1 MDLRDIPP
9 SYATINP
16 DLIELLPPYVTRST
30 LINLCLVSHT
40 YHTTFTPH
48 LWGSPASHFIPL
60 PAPSRS
66 STSPLAVA
74 RHTTSSYTDTVYAA
88 LTRFKQTLREARL
101 STRTLCH
108 TLHLPPAHAEVYG
121 HSTATWLREFLD
133 WLPAL
138 QSLCVPA
145 LPFFDHHS
153 LLAVDR
159 AALSPQ
165 STDIPHDQRRE
176 YPLRLLLASRE
187 PNATAVGLSSLLLR
201 LPRLVYLDLSYTTS
215 ARDVRVLSSFHA
227 LADLRVLKLRG
238 VGLRDAEAG
247 VLAQVIGLRVR
258 LLDIAEN
265 AITDAGLR
273 RIAEVCFLSSS
284 ERFQSRH
291 ESGQRLYLESWPVGV
306 APPSDFA
313 SLDVVRTVGLDGALV
328 AQLTRPLTGR
338 LALENIPHAGFTHLY
353 LSGNAGVTI
362 EGVCSV
368 LELGRV
374 HVLDA
379 GGIGIGIGIEQADSI
394 PAIAKLISTLR
405 DKASTNLTY
414 LRISHTVVTFGAG
427 VSTEIQRRNRIS
439 PGRECVTADED
450 LHVGL
455 GDESLLRT
463 EIMSSDNQDGPQN
476 TTDTDPDLATLH
488 HHRKLAKAQIDTLRS
503 KCPTEP
509 AIQFHPSM
517 LPNLHTLVLTD
528 LPSHTPSHNTSLI
541 QTLKTLIDA
550 CAAET
555 HMARLK
561 AATNYHLPPRQEA
574 RHQAARTL
582 FALRTIVLGVFDS
595 SNPDSNSNSKLTS
608 YAYRQRR
615 WEKTGSR
622 EIWCRSSTGDIDSEN
637 LWTAA
642 EHDFSFF
649 DRELE
654 GGEQAGNTNA
664 HESGYSYEYEQK
676 RGHDEYEYGNESS
689 HQVPRT
695 SVHTPPSR
703 DHDDDNVPN
712 LQKNDPARYDPHKRP
727 LDPHA
732 QQRQQQRQ
740 QHHHHHHQ
748 PRSSPNTSPPPTEV
762 IASLALYRRTRK
774 EAHLASLT
782 AQPARSQRDT
792 STSTSTIAGEQVYT
806 PGHWDGEIRV
816 ERQTDWNSKLNA
828 PASWRGRGRGRE
840 R

>member
-16 DLIELLPPYVTRST
+16 DLIELLPPYVPRST

-60 PAPSRS
+60 SFPSRS

-74 RHTTSSYTDTVYAA
+74 KHTTASYNDTVYAA

-138 QSLCVPA
+138 QTLCVPA
-145 LPFFDHHS
+145 VPFFDHHS

-159 AALSPQ
+159 ATLSPQ
-165 STDIPHDQRRE
+165 SNDTPHDQRRE

-187 PNATAVGLSSLLLR
+187 PNATAVGLSLLLLH

-215 ARDVRVLSSFHA
+215 ARDVRVLSSFNA
-227 LADLRVLKLRG
+227 LAELRVLKLRG
-238 VGLRDAEAG
+238 VGLRDAEVG
-247 VLAQVIGLRVR
+247 VLAQAIGLRVR

-284 ERFQSRH
+284 ERLESGH
-291 ESGQRLYLESWPVGV
+291 ESGQRLYLESWPIGV

-313 SLDVVRTVGLDGALV
+313 SLDVARTVGLDGALV

-338 LALENIPHAGFTHLY
+338 LALENVPHAGVAHLY
-353 LSGNAGVTI
+353 LSGNAGITI
-362 EGVCSV
+362 EGLCSV
-368 LELGRV
+368 LELGRL

-379 GGIGIGIGIEQADSI
+379 GGIGIGIEQADSI
-394 PAIAKLISTLR
+394 LAIAKLMSTLR

-414 LRISHTVVTFGAG
+414 LRISHTVVTFRAG
-427 VSTEIQRRNRIS
+427 ISKGVQSRNRIS
-439 PGRECVTADED
+439 PEQECVTADED
-450 LHVGL
+450 LHVGTR
-455 GDESLLRT
+455 DESLQA
-463 EIMSSDNQDGPQN
+463 EITSSDDQDSPQN
-476 TTDTDPDLATLH
+476 TIDTSPDLATAASDAQMSPPPPPLH
-488 HHRKLAKAQIDTLRS
+488 CHHISAIAQIDTLTS
-503 KCPTEP
+503 KRP
-509 AIQFHPSM
+509 AAPPIQFHPSM

-528 LPSHTPSHNTSLI
+528 LPSHTPSHNTSLP
-541 QTLKTLIDA
+541 QNLKILVNA

-555 HMARLK
+555 HIARLK
-561 AATNYHLPPRQEA
+561 AATNYSLPVHRKA
-574 RHQAARTL
+574 RLQAARTL
-582 FALRTIVLGVFDS
+582 FALRTLVLEVSDS
-595 SNPDSNSNSKLTS
+595 SSADLDFNSH
-608 YAYRQRR
+608 AHAPRQRR

-622 EIWCRSSTGDIDSEN
+622 KMWCRSSTEDIDSEN

-649 DRELE
+649 DRDVE
-654 GGEQAGNTNA
+654 GREEAGNT
-664 HESGYSYEYEQK
+664 EEYERGYS
-676 RGHDEYEYGNESS
+676 YEYGNESS
-689 HQVPRT
+689 YQVSAT
-695 SVHTPPSR
+695 SVHNPLSHNHNYDDTPI
-703 DHDDDNVPN
+703 
-712 LQKNDPARYDPHKRP
+712 LQKNDPARYDPRNKP

-732 QQRQQQRQ
+732 QQRQQQQ
-740 QHHHHHHQ
+740 QHHHYHYQQQQQ
-748 PRSSPNTSPPPTEV
+748 PPSSPDTPPPPTDI
-762 IASLALYRRTRK
+762 IASLAQYRRARK
-774 EAHLASLT
+774 KVYLAALA
-782 AQPARSQRDT
+782 AQSARSQRDT
-792 STSTSTIAGEQVYT
+792 STITSTSTIAGQQLYT

-816 ERQTDWNSKLNA
+816 ERQTDSNSKLNTRA
-828 PASWRGRGRGRE
+828 NWRGR
-840 R
+840 